1 MCCVQNKL
9 QRGWLDAQMKK
20 GVIHSIVALVAAC
33 AAVIHLFFWEIAIV
47 YEDLGLQ
54 AGLIRG
60 HMIMRSS
67 LGEVARL
74 LITILLTSGIVSLLL
89 TWLAQYYLG
98 YLLAILIW
106 SIIGASLYVA
116 VIHCYSELVKR
127 DAPDVIANEM
137 EVKK

>member
-1 MCCVQNKL
+1 MCWVQNKL
-9 QRGWLDAQMKK
+9 QQRVVGCANEERG
-20 GVIHSIVALVAAC
+20 HSLYVALVAAC
-33 AAVIHLFFWEIAIV
+33 VAVIHLFWEIAIV

-60 HMIMRSS
+60 HTIMRSS

-98 YLLAILIW
+98 CLLAILIW

-116 VIHCYSELVKR
+116 VF
-127 DAPDVIANEM
+127 IAIAS
-137 EVKK
+137 